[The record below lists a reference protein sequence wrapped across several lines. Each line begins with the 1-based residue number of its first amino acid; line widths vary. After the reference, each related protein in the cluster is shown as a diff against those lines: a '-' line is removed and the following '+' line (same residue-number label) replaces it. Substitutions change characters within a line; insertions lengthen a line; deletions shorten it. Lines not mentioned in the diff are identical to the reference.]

1 MKAFAFKHVDDYFE
15 CGVSIGNIFILDIS
29 EDVSLQLQEGIE
41 ARLDTN
47 EDTQLEVFDLPSN
60 LSTVAELE
68 AYVKEL
74 ENYGEDSD
82 EDSDE

>member
-1 MKAFAFKHVDDYFE
+1 MKAFVFKRIDDYFE

-29 EDVSLQLQEGIE
+29 EEVSLQLQEGIE

-47 EDTQLEVFDLPSN
+47 EDTQLEVFILPSN

-68 AYVKEL
+68 SYVTEL
-74 ENYGEDSD
+74 ENCGEDFD
-82 EDSDE
+82 EDFDE